1 MARRLSPLDIAF
13 LQMET
18 PEAPSHI
25 ASLQIFEPPPG
36 YKGSFVADLKADLEA
51 IPVGAPFNLK
61 LSPKGLPFSFPTWVP
76 DNNFDID
83 FHLRHSALPKPG
95 RMDQL
100 MKLVSRLHG
109 RLLDRTRPL
118 WEMYLIEGLEG
129 NRFALYTKIHHALVD
144 GVGGMKMIDQ
154 SFSRSPD
161 DFTIKAPWAIE
172 QIEKRIRAN
181 RTVTEKATRTAKS
194 VLGPIRALPQVLKAI
209 ALPGKTEAAIAFQTS
224 KTVFNG
230 HITASRRFAIHSLPL
245 AETKEIGKILGH
257 TVNDLF
263 LAISAAALKRYL
275 DEKGMT
281 PALPLTATVPV
292 SLQTKD
298 SNKQGNQISYVA
310 VNLRTD
316 MEDPLER
323 LKAIGRSAA
332 AAKSDMSSLT
342 RDAVQTLAV
351 VAQSTAA
358 LINQFRLSEIVK
370 PPANLVISNVPGPR
384 DTLYFKGAKLI
395 GYYPLSILMDGQAL
409 NITLCSHANQLD
421 FGILGCRSAMPDLE
435 SLGTYIGDAYN
446 ELKSIALGISATAKP
461 TAPGEESKPAKK
473 PTAAKKARTK
483 NAKAATT
490 QTDHAEMAPVATKKS
505 RSSKKVTPPSAAES
519 VSTPSS
525 DNTNAQTIVGSVDTT
540 TANEHNESAAVA
552 ETTA

>member
-13 LQMET
+13 LKMET

-25 ASLQIFEPPPG
+25 ASLQIFEPPAG
-36 YKGSFVADLKADLEA
+36 YKGSFVADLKADLET

-61 LSPKGLPFSFPTWVP
+61 LSPKGLPFAFPTWIP

-161 DFTIKAPWAIE
+161 DLEIKAPWAIE

-181 RTVTEKATRTAKS
+181 RTVTEKAARTAKS

-209 ALPGKTEAAIAFQTS
+209 ALPGKTEAAIAFQTT

-316 MEDPLER
+316 IEDPLDR

-332 AAKSDMSSLT
+332 AAKSDMSALT

-384 DTLYFKGAKLI
+384 ETLYFKGAKLI

-435 SLGTYIGDAYN
+435 SLATYIGDAYN
-446 ELKSIALGISATAKP
+446 ELKAIALGI
-461 TAPGEESKPAKK
+461 
-473 PTAAKKARTK
+473 
-483 NAKAATT
+483 N
-490 QTDHAEMAPVATKKS
+490 
-505 RSSKKVTPPSAAES
+505 S
-519 VSTPSS
+519 VSTKTSETSKASKKSAPSKNS
-525 DNTNAQTIVGSVDTT
+525 KAPATPVKKTASAAAKAKTNRTTKKITPIADTAELT
-540 TANEHNESAAVA
+540 SAPSEAPSNAEVSQEPSNAPAAPAVA
-552 ETTA
+552 EATAA

>member
-13 LQMET
+13 LKMET

-25 ASLQIFEPPPG
+25 ASLQIFEPPAG
-36 YKGSFVADLKADLEA
+36 YKGAFVADLKASLEK
-51 IPVGAPFNLK
+51 IPVGSPFNLK
-61 LSPKGLPFSFPTWVP
+61 LSPKGLPFSFPTWIP

-129 NRFALYTKIHHALVD
+129 NKFALYTKIHHALVD
-144 GVGGMKMIDQ
+144 GVGGMKMIEQ
-154 SFSRSPD
+154 SFSRSAD
-161 DFTIKAPWAIE
+161 DLDIKAPWAVD

-181 RTVTEKATRTAKS
+181 RTMSENAARTAKS
-194 VLGPIRALPQVLKAI
+194 LMGPLRSLPQALKAI
-209 ALPGKTEAAIAFQTS
+209 ALPGKTEAAIAFQTT

-230 HITASRRFAIHSLPL
+230 HITASRRFAIHTLPL
-245 AETKEIGKILGH
+245 TETKEIGKILGH

-263 LAISAAALKRYL
+263 LAISSAALRRYL
-275 DEKGMT
+275 SEKGQT
-281 PALPLTATVPV
+281 PELPLTATVPV
-292 SLQTKD
+292 SLQVKGST
-298 SNKQGNQISYVA
+298 KQGNQISYVA

-316 MEDPLER
+316 LADPLER

-332 AAKSDMSSLT
+332 AAKNDMSSLS

-358 LINQFRLSEIVK
+358 LINQFRLSDYLK

-384 DTLYFKGAKLI
+384 ETLYFKGAKLV

-409 NITLCSHANQLD
+409 NITLCSHGNQLD
-421 FGILGCRSAMPDLE
+421 FGILGCRNAMPDIDTLAQF
-435 SLGTYIGDAYN
+435 IGDAFD
-446 ELKSIALGISATAKP
+446 ELKAVARSKNPDVAAETEAAPVKAKKVSAAVSTKTAQAKAPAKVKAAVKAAAKTPAQTAAEALPAEKP
-461 TAPGEESKPAKK
+461 TTVAAVKKAKAPAKK
-473 PTAAKKARTK
+473 P
-483 NAKAATT
+483 
-490 QTDHAEMAPVATKKS
+490 V
-505 RSSKKVTPPSAAES
+505 AAEA
-519 VSTPSS
+519 P
-525 DNTNAQTIVGSVDTT
+525 
-540 TANEHNESAAVA
+540 AAVA
-552 ETTA
+552 VAAAAETETIAAA

>member
-13 LQMET
+13 LKMET

-25 ASLQIFEPPPG
+25 ASLQIFEPPAG
-36 YKGSFVADLKADLEA
+36 YKGAFVADLKASLEK
-51 IPVGAPFNLK
+51 IPVGSPFNLK
-61 LSPKGLPFSFPTWVP
+61 LSPKGLPFSFPTWIP

-129 NRFALYTKIHHALVD
+129 NKFALYTKIHHALVD
-144 GVGGMKMIDQ
+144 GVGGMKMIEQ
-154 SFSRSPD
+154 SFSRSAD
-161 DFTIKAPWAIE
+161 DLDIKAPWAVD

-181 RTVTEKATRTAKS
+181 RTMSENAARTAKS
-194 VLGPIRALPQVLKAI
+194 LMGPLRSLPQALKAI
-209 ALPGKTEAAIAFQTS
+209 ALPGKTEAAIAFQTT

-230 HITASRRFAIHSLPL
+230 HITASRRFAIHTLPL
-245 AETKEIGKILGH
+245 TETKEIGKILGH

-263 LAISAAALKRYL
+263 LAISSAALRRYL
-275 DEKGMT
+275 SEKGQT
-281 PALPLTATVPV
+281 PELPLTATVPV
-292 SLQTKD
+292 SLQVKGST
-298 SNKQGNQISYVA
+298 KQGNQISYVA

-316 MEDPLER
+316 LADPLER

-332 AAKSDMSSLT
+332 AAKNDMSSLS

-358 LINQFRLSEIVK
+358 LINQFRLSDYLK

-384 DTLYFKGAKLI
+384 ETLYFKGAKLV

-409 NITLCSHANQLD
+409 NITLCSHGNQLD
-421 FGILGCRSAMPDLE
+421 FGILGCRNAMPDIDTLAQF
-435 SLGTYIGDAYN
+435 IGDAFD
-446 ELKSIALGISATAKP
+446 ELKAVARSKNPDVAAETEAAPVKAKKVSAAVSTKTAQAKAPVKVKAAVKAAAKAPAQTAAEALPAEKP
-461 TAPGEESKPAKK
+461 TPVAAVKKTKAPAKK
-473 PTAAKKARTK
+473 P
-483 NAKAATT
+483 
-490 QTDHAEMAPVATKKS
+490 V
-505 RSSKKVTPPSAAES
+505 AAEA
-519 VSTPSS
+519 P
-525 DNTNAQTIVGSVDTT
+525 
-540 TANEHNESAAVA
+540 AAVA
-552 ETTA
+552 AAAETETTAAA